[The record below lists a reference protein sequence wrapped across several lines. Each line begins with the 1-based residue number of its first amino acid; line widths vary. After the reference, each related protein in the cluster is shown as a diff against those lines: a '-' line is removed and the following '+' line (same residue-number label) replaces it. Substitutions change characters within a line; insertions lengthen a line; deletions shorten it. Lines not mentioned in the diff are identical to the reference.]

1 MGPALAAARQG
12 DAATAFDVFLRGV
25 GGDGYRDA
33 IRDRFGEAG
42 LAEAE
47 RESSFF
53 FADELPAVGAWTFG
67 PAEGTQV
74 TAPVLLLHG
83 GETRPLFRE
92 NVEILA
98 SMLPNARTAMLPG
111 LNHLG
116 PLTHPAEI
124 ALAIAQF
131 VGDS

>member
-1 MGPALAAARQG
+1 
-12 DAATAFDVFLRGV
+12 
-25 GGDGYRDA
+25 
-33 IRDRFGEAG
+33 
-42 LAEAE
+42 
-47 RESSFF
+47 
-53 FADELPAVGAWTFG
+53 VGAWTFG
-67 PAEGTQV
+67 PAEGAQV